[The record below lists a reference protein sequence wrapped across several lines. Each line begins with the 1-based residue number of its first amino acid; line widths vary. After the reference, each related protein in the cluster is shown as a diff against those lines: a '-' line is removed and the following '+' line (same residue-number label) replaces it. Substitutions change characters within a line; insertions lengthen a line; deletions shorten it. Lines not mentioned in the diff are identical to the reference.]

1 MSKRDETLLFEDIL
15 EAIGRIRECA
25 RGCSKEDF
33 FRRGLSSPYTENL
46 GSKPEE
52 TLFAKDQAERGRPR
66 PSCQFTITVLPYRGG
81 ASGGCELAR
90 RSHGLRELLREAA
103 AAGMEMGSAR
113 RRAGEL
119 R

>member
-52 TLFAKDQAERGRPR
+52 TLFCKRSGGTRKATA
-66 PSCQFTITVLPYRGG
+66 VLPVHDNG
-81 ASGGCELAR
+81 AAVS
-90 RSHGLRELLREAA
+90 
-103 AAGMEMGSAR
+103 R
-113 RRAGEL
+113 RRVRGV
-119 R
+119 